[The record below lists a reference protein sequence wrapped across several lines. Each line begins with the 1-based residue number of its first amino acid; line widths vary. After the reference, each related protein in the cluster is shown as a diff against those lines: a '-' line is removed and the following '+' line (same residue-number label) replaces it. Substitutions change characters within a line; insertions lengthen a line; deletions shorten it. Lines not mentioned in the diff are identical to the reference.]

1 MIWCWWWGDG
11 VLSILLPFFMIHDDV
26 FGDSGDDVYVKVL

>member
-1 MIWCWWWGDG
+1 MESC
-11 VLSILLPFFMIHDDV
+11 LFFFFFMIHDDV